1 MVTAA
6 LLVFAFA
13 AAFVVVDDGVLGCLS
28 FFPVLVVANGLVIY
42 CNFGLTTF
50 DGDIRERL

>member
-1 MVTAA
+1 M
-6 LLVFAFA
+6 LVFAFA